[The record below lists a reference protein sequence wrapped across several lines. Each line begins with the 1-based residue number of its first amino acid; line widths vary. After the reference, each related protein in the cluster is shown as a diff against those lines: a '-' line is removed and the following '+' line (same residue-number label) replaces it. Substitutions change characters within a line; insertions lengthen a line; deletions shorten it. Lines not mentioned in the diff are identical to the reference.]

1 MTCREKFYEM
11 NEHAG
16 YDHRDFCPRDCGFL
30 PNPEYCKE
38 GADEEVV
45 CEQCWDREILE
56 KQEKKTLDDLL
67 KTCAPNYEAM
77 YNEQLGLSQDLL
89 KKNKEL
95 KTEVRVLE
103 HKLACAK
110 GAIAMVEVIYGR
122 QWKPS
127 CLEMIR

>member
-1 MTCREKFYEM
+1 MTCKDKFYEM
-11 NEHAG
+11 NGHAG

-45 CEQCWDREILE
+45 CEMCWLRELPD
-56 KQEKKTLDDLL
+56 KKEEQTLDET

-77 YNEQLGLSQDLL
+77 YNDLVLKVESQ
-89 KKNKEL
+89 KAEIKQL
-95 KTEVRVLE
+95 KTENRVLE

-122 QWKPS
+122 QWAPS
-127 CLEMIR
+127 RLEMIR